1 MYQIGQFRRQQNF
14 EYYNSLL
21 NNGTLSY
28 QSTKAI
34 SGGEITFRNRCFNLN
49 ENMDN
54 QNCYY
59 LRFNVERLPGS
70 DQTIRLKLRKN
81 GDITQEDNQQL
92 IDIIKITQGIKVE
105 EGQPPIVEKVYFE
118 FILAPNGI
126 YNQILWQLERTAL
139 DYNPE
144 TKDNEGNY
152 GRKTIVEVEEF
163 AQLVDVIS
171 SLNVVGKPNSK
182 IKYLSKIGIQGPPS
196 LLTCINREQ
205 IRLGKNGIY
214 ELNNDKIK
222 IASISFVPRSQSDYF
237 ILDYEYVNEED

>member
-1 MYQIGQFRRQQNF
+1 MYQIGQLRRQPGF
-14 EYYNSLL
+14 DYYTTL
-21 NNGTLSY
+21 NGTLSQ
-28 QSTKAI
+28 QSTTAI
-34 SGGEITFRNRCFNLN
+34 SEGTISFQNPCYNLN
-49 ENMDN
+49 ANINN

-59 LRFNVERLPGS
+59 LRFNITRFPGS

-81 GDITQEDNQQL
+81 EDITQEDNEQL
-92 IDIIKITQGIKVE
+92 IDIIKIEKGAPRTGG
-105 EGQPPIVEKVYFE
+105 GQSTAAEKVYLE
-118 FILAPNGI
+118 YILAPNGI

-139 DYNPE
+139 DYQTE
-144 TKDNEGNY
+144 EGVTQF

-163 AQLVDVIS
+163 AQLVDVMS
-171 SLNVVGKPNSK
+171 SLSVAGKPNSK

-222 IASISFVPRSQSDYF
+222 IASISFVPRSQTDYF

>member
-1 MYQIGQFRRQQNF
+1 MYQIGQLRRQSGF
-14 EYYNSLL
+14 DYYTTL
-21 NNGTLSY
+21 NGTLSQ
-28 QSTKAI
+28 QSTTAI
-34 SGGEITFRNRCFNLN
+34 SEGTISFKNPCYNLN
-49 ENMDN
+49 ANINN

-59 LRFNVERLPGS
+59 LRFNITRFPGS

-81 GDITQEDNQQL
+81 EDITQEDNEQL
-92 IDIIKITQGIKVE
+92 IDIIKIEKGAPRTGGE
-105 EGQPPIVEKVYFE
+105 QPTIAEKVYFE
-118 FILAPNGI
+118 YILAPNGV

-139 DYNPE
+139 DYQTE
-144 TKDNEGNY
+144 EGITQF

-163 AQLVDVIS
+163 AQLVDVMS
-171 SLNVVGKPNSK
+171 SLSVAGNPNSK

-222 IASISFVPRSQSDYF
+222 IASISFVPRSQADYF

>member
-1 MYQIGQFRRQQNF
+1 MYQIGQLRRQPGF
-14 EYYNSLL
+14 DYYTPLD
-21 NNGTLSY
+21 GALSW
-28 QSTKAI
+28 QSTTAI
-34 SGGEITFRNRCFNLN
+34 SEGTISFQNRCYNLN
-49 ENMDN
+49 ANINN

-59 LRFNVERLPGS
+59 LRFNITRFPGS

-81 GDITQEDNQQL
+81 EDITQEDNEQL
-92 IDIIKITQGIKVE
+92 IDIIKIEKGAPRTGGE
-105 EGQPPIVEKVYFE
+105 QPAIAEKVYLE
-118 FILAPNGI
+118 YVLAPNGI

-139 DYNPE
+139 DYAQPE
-144 TKDNEGNY
+144 EGVTWF

-163 AQLVDVIS
+163 AQLVDVMS
-171 SLNVVGKPNSK
+171 SLSVAGKPNSK

-222 IASISFVPRSQSDYF
+222 IASISFVPRSQADYF

>member
-1 MYQIGQFRRQQNF
+1 MYQIGQLRRQPGF
-14 EYYNSLL
+14 DYYTTL
-21 NNGTLSY
+21 NGTLSQ
-28 QSTKAI
+28 QSTTAI
-34 SGGEITFRNRCFNLN
+34 SEGTISFKNPCYNLN
-49 ENMDN
+49 ANINN

-59 LRFNVERLPGS
+59 LRFNITRFPGS

-81 GDITQEDNQQL
+81 EDITQEDNEQL
-92 IDIIKITQGIKVE
+92 IDIIKIEKGAPRTGG
-105 EGQPPIVEKVYFE
+105 GQPTTTEKVYLE
-118 FILAPNGI
+118 YILAPNGI

-139 DYNPE
+139 DYDPE

-152 GRKTIVEVEEF
+152 GRKTIVKVEEF
-163 AQLVDVIS
+163 AQLVDVMS
-171 SLNVVGKPNSK
+171 SLSVAGKPNSK

-222 IASISFVPRSQSDYF
+222 IASISFVPRSQADYF

>member
-1 MYQIGQFRRQQNF
+1 MYQIGQLRRQPGF
-14 EYYNSLL
+14 DYYTKID
-21 NNGTLSY
+21 GALSQ
-28 QSTKAI
+28 QSTTAI
-34 SGGEITFRNRCFNLN
+34 SGGTISFQNPCYNLN
-49 ENMDN
+49 TNINN

-59 LRFNVERLPGS
+59 LRFNITRFPGS
-70 DQTIRLKLRKN
+70 DQIIRLKLRKN
-81 GDITQEDNQQL
+81 EDVTQEDNEQL
-92 IDIIKITQGIKVE
+92 IDIIKIEKGAPRTGEQSTIA
-105 EGQPPIVEKVYFE
+105 EKVYLE
-118 FILAPNGI
+118 YILAPNGI

-139 DYNPE
+139 DYQTE
-144 TKDNEGNY
+144 EDVTHF

-163 AQLVDVIS
+163 AQLVDVMS
-171 SLNVVGKPNSK
+171 SLNVTGKPNSK

-222 IASISFVPRSQSDYF
+222 IASISFVPRSQTDYF